1 MFNMTK
7 YVEVQDRLAELA
19 TLEDELMPHEIE
31 MLHELKSK
39 YAEPVDPDPFDLT
52 ALDVLRRNV
61 EIRKGYRIDPKT
73 DGGRVIDLPR
83 TGPTKN

>member
-1 MFNMTK
+1 MFNMAK
-7 YVEVQDRLAELA
+7 YVEVQERLAELA
-19 TLEDELMPHEIE
+19 TLEDELMPHELE
-31 MLHELKSK
+31 MLHGLRVK
-39 YAEPVDPDPFDLT
+39 YDEPIDPDPFDMT

-61 EIRKGYRIDPKT
+61 DIRKGYRIDPKT

>member
-19 TLEDELMPHEIE
+19 TLEDELMPHEVE
-31 MLHELKSK
+31 MLHELKAK
-39 YAEPVDPDPFDLT
+39 YAEPVDPDPFDMT

-61 EIRKGYRIDPKT
+61 EIRKGYRIDPKA
-73 DGGRVIDLPR
+73 DAAG
-83 TGPTKN
+83 